1 MLSHLRNPVGETQPQ
16 VAVSVNWQD
25 TSDPLGNQ
33 TLQFVAEYSDHRK
46 ITGCLW
52 TPDPDARE
60 GVLVTFLHGASGSRL
75 QAPIPYLA
83 NNFAARGIAS
93 LAIDGPVH
101 GLRKKLDGGRLALY
115 AEMSKPRAFDR
126 LFKDW
131 ELALKLTEDKLQFA
145 VSRIVYFGLS
155 MGTFFGIPYLANR
168 QLGGHTTIA
177 AVLGLMGPSG
187 VVSPFRKRLLR
198 DASNVHCSLHFLL
211 QQDDEMFSRE
221 GCLELFEALASPAK
235 TLRQNPGK
243 HAAVPLD
250 EFDCSFEFL
259 MTQILE
265 NTHLD
270 ST

>member
-1 MLSHLRNPVGETQPQ
+1 MN
-16 VAVSVNWQD
+16 VNWQNTD
-25 TSDPLGNQ
+25 DPLGNQ
-33 TLQFVAEYSDHRK
+33 ALQFIAENTDHRK

-52 TPDPDARE
+52 TPEQDVRE
-60 GVLVTFLHGASGSRL
+60 GVIVTFLHGASGSRL

-83 NNFAARGIAS
+83 NSFAARGIAS
-93 LAIDGPVH
+93 LALDGPVH

-115 AEMSKPRAFDR
+115 AEMSKPRAFDH

-131 ELALKLTEDKLQFA
+131 ELALKLTEDRLQYS
-145 VSRIVYFGLS
+145 VSAIAYFGVS
-155 MGTFFGIPYLANR
+155 MGTFFGVPYLANR
-168 QLGGHTTIA
+168 QLKGETTIA

-198 DASNVHCSLHFLL
+198 DASNVHCPLNFLL

-221 GCLELFEALASPAK
+221 GCLELFSALASSTK

-243 HAAVPLD
+243 HAAVPLE

-259 MTQILE
+259 MNQILE
-265 NTHLD
+265 NTHLH
-270 ST
+270 TT